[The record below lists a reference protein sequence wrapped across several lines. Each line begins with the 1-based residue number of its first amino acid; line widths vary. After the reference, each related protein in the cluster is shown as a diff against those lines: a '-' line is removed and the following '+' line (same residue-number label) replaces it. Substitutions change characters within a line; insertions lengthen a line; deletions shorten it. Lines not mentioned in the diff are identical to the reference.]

1 MLPNEEQEVPEVSSE
16 GVGGHFTDV
25 VQLND
30 ELRAKDKWGTSM
42 RFIVWVILR
51 ILLAPIPW
59 FIRKR
64 IMRAILG
71 AYKDAE
77 NMPKDKK

>member
-1 MLPNEEQEVPEVSSE
+1 M
-16 GVGGHFTDV
+16 
-25 VQLND
+25 
-30 ELRAKDKWGTSM
+30 K
-42 RFIVWVILR
+42 FIVWVILR